1 MYNKIENDLKNALKN
16 KDSFRL
22 SVLRML
28 KSALQLEKINLKKDL
43 SDEEVLTVIRKQ
55 VKIRNASKEDYIK
68 YNRLDLANNLEK
80 EIEILKTYLPAEMTD
95 EDLIKEIDNILNN
108 MDNPTFGLAMKE
120 ISRKLAGRADMGK
133 VNKILKEKISG

>member
-120 ISRKLAGRADMGK
+120 ISKKLAGRADMGK